1 MRTGRFEWLK
11 DNSLGFGVLLLTL
24 ILWEVIAQLMQ
35 SFYFPPPSSVAASF
49 FEDLMTP
56 SYLLDQAVPSLER
69 MFFGY
74 LIAAVA
80 GISIGMLTGSFRS
93 LFETLDPFFEFFRAI
108 PPPIIIPVGI
118 LLLGIGDA
126 MKVFVIAFGT
136 FWPVLLNSND
146 GARSVSQ
153 ERLDTAAIFGLGRLQ
168 TIVRVVF
175 PSALPMIFAGLRIG
189 LSLSLIMMVI
199 SEMIGSTNGIGYSIL
214 DAQRTFRVKEM
225 YAGIALLGILGY
237 LLNVAFLAVEGRI
250 LAWHH
255 GQSDSTV

>member
-1 MRTGRFEWLK
+1 MKTRGLERLK
-11 DNSLGFGVLLLTL
+11 DNSLGLGVLFLAL
-24 ILWEVIAQLMQ
+24 ILWQVIAQLIQ
-35 SFYFPPPSSVAASF
+35 SFYFPPLSSVAVSF
-49 FEDLMTP
+49 YENLLAP
-56 SYLLDQAVPSLER
+56 SFLLDHAVPSLVR
-69 MFFGY
+69 MFSGY

-80 GISIGMLTGSFRS
+80 GIMIGVLTGSSRS

-108 PPPIIIPVGI
+108 PAPIIIPVGI
-118 LLLGIGDA
+118 LLLGISDA

-153 ERLDTAAIFGLGRLQ
+153 ERLDTAAIFGLGRSQ

-189 LSLSLIMMVI
+189 LSLSIIMMVI
-199 SEMIGSTNGIGYSIL
+199 SEMIGSTNGIGYFIL
-214 DAQRTFRVKEM
+214 DAQRTFQVEEM
-225 YAGIALLGILGY
+225 FAGIALLAFLGY
-237 LLNVAFLAVEGRI
+237 LLNMIFLVLERRI

-255 GQSDSTV
+255 GQTGSTV